1 MIKAL
6 HSPRL
11 NGQKSG
17 WQWLWLVIGLG
28 IGLLT
33 TGLACAEL
41 SFPTLTGRVVDNGG
55 FLSSAAEA
63 QLSQQLQA
71 HENATGNQLVVA
83 TVKDLQG
90 YPIEQFGYQLG
101 RHWGIGEKDKN
112 NGVILLVA
120 RAERKIRIEVG
131 YGLEGTLTDAISS
144 NIIHTVIEPAF
155 KKGQFEKGIGA
166 GVSAI
171 IDALG
176 GKYVVNKPAKSAKS
190 NKFWLLILLVIF
202 FWPMAGLF
210 LPFTSS
216 GSRYRGGFGTGGG
229 FGSGGFGGGGFSG
242 GGGGFGGG
250 GASGG
255 W

>member
-6 HSPRL
+6 HLPSHRSPITAWQRL
-11 NGQKSG
+11 G
-17 WQWLWLVIGLG
+17 LVIILSVS
-28 IGLLT
+28 LL
-33 TGLACAEL
+33 AIANSYAEPA
-41 SFPTLTGRVVDNGG
+41 FPALTGRVVDDGA
-55 FLSSAAEA
+55 FLSAPAET
-63 QLSQQLQA
+63 QLIQQLQT
-71 HENATGNQLVVA
+71 HENATGNQIVVA

-90 YPIEQFGYQLG
+90 YPIAQFGYQLG
-101 RHWGIGEKDKN
+101 RHWGIGEKGKN

-131 YGLEGTLTDAISS
+131 YGLEGLLTDAISS

-155 KKGQFEKGIGA
+155 KKGQFEKGIDA

-171 IDALG
+171 IEALG
-176 GKYVVNKPAKSAKS
+176 GQYVVKQPRKSIKS
-190 NKFWLLILLVIF
+190 NKFWLLILLVLF

-210 LPFTSS
+210 LPAAVS
-216 GSRYRGGFGTGGG
+216 GSRYRGGFGGGGG

-242 GGGGFGGG
+242 GGGSFGGG